1 MTYPTRAIYRYL
13 LADFVKVRY
22 VAILC
27 INCPF
32 SNSGASNRAL
42 YTDSDIVKSLEKIEP
57 CDFHQVL
64 EVNGIKFT
72 AYHAG
77 HVLGAAM
84 FLIEI
89 AGVKVLYTG
98 DFSREEDRHLVSA
111 EMPPHRPD
119 VLITESTYGIHIH
132 DKREDRE
139 LRFTSLVHDI
149 VSRGGRCLIPAFAL
163 GRAQELMLILDEYWS
178 LHPELHNVPIY
189 YASQLACKCMA
200 VYQTFTSAMNEKI
213 RNQLSNNNPFCFRFI
228 SNLRSRNHLD
238 DSGPCVVLA
247 SPGMMQSGLS
257 RELFENWC
265 TDNRNGVIIAGYCVE
280 GTLAKYILSAPPE
293 ISTMSG
299 QKLPLKCT
307 VQYIS
312 FSAHTDYQ
320 QTSAFIRELKPSHVV
335 SPTLFIALLFCGPRT
350 VRKGEEHHAFG
361 LRLTSDP
368 LVCLPPS
375 FWLRKVA
382 GDRLSH
388 DPFLCLFISFTVV
401 IIAYSIQFWSLF
413 EIIVQRG
420 SPSSPKASFAWTC
433 HIKNLP

>member
-1 MTYPTRAIYRYL
+1 MH
-13 LADFVKVRY
+13 
-22 VAILC
+22 
-27 INCPF
+27 PF
-32 SNSGASNRAL
+32 RSNSSIADNVL
-42 YTDSDIVKSLEKIEP
+42 YTDNDIVKSLEKIDP
-57 CDFHQVL
+57 FDFHQVL
-64 EVNGIKFT
+64 EVNGIKFS

-89 AGVKVLYTG
+89 AGVKILYTG
-98 DFSREEDRHLVSA
+98 DFSREEDRHLVCA
-111 EMPPHRPD
+111 EVPPCRPD

-139 LRFTSLVHDI
+139 TRFTGLVHDI

-178 LHPELHNVPIY
+178 LHPELQNIPIY

-200 VYQTFTSAMNEKI
+200 VYQTFTSAMNERI
-213 RNQLSNNNPFCFRFI
+213 RNQLANKNPFCFRFI
-228 SNLRSRNHLD
+228 SNLQSRNHLD

-247 SPGMMQSGLS
+247 SPGMMQNGLS

-265 TDNRNGVIIAGYCVE
+265 TDSRNGVIIAGYCVE
-280 GTLAKYILSAPPE
+280 GTPAKFILSAPSE
-293 ISTMSG
+293 INTMTG

-335 SPTLFIALLFCGPRT
+335 SQPRCAL
-350 VRKGEEHHAFG
+350 
-361 LRLTSDP
+361 
-368 LVCLPPS
+368 
-375 FWLRKVA
+375 
-382 GDRLSH
+382 
-388 DPFLCLFISFTVV
+388 
-401 IIAYSIQFWSLF
+401 
-413 EIIVQRG
+413 
-420 SPSSPKASFAWTC
+420 
-433 HIKNLP
+433 